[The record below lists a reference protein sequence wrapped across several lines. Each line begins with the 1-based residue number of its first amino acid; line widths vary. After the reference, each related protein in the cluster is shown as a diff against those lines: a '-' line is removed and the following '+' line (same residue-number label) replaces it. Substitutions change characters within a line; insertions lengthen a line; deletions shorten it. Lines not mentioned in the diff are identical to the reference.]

1 MKFMGKFYDHV
12 EKLPMLFK
20 QLIESPSYHIED
32 LTEGRMK
39 DLLGES
45 NPVQGV
51 YIMYDKETP
60 MQVGRSRTLAQKIGT
75 DERSLGEMQA
85 TVSKKIMKSSSNKYS
100 TMKEARDYLYKNYS
114 VKFIK
119 IDDEIIR
126 AMFVI
131 YVATELQTPFNSFM
145 ET

>member
-1 MKFMGKFYDHV
+1 MEFMGEFYDYV
-12 EKLPMLFK
+12 DTLPKLFK
-20 QLIESPSYHIED
+20 QLIESKSYPIED

-51 YIMYDKETP
+51 YLMLDKETP
-60 MQVGRSRTLAQKIGT
+60 MYVGRSKTLAQKIGT

-85 TVSKKIMKSSSNKYS
+85 TVSKKIMKLSSNNFS
-100 TMKEARDYLYKNYS
+100 TMKDSRNYLYKNYS

-119 IDDEIIR
+119 IDDEILR

-131 YVATELQTPFNSFM
+131 YVTTKLKTPFNSFL